1 MTRYFNGGVPGLKP
15 GDLVT
20 PHQPAVVDGCPICVA
35 RAKGETYRDEQGR
48 VVDPPT
54 GRPDRVYITTDRE
67 YARFYASK
75 TWLGDL
81 YVVEPVGELQ
91 ESTEDPFPTWTCE
104 AARVRSVYSR
114 AVRLTPGQRRTLS
127 TRWGRADMASALRTL
142 AGDR

>member
-1 MTRYFNGGVPGLKP
+1 MTRYFHGGVVGLKP

-20 PHQPAVVDGCPICVA
+20 PHQPAVVDDCPICVA
-35 RAKGETYRDEQGR
+35 RAKGDTYTDEHGR
-48 VVDPPT
+48 TVDPPT

-75 TWLGDL
+75 VWLGDL

-104 AARVRSVYSR
+104 AARVLSVYSR

-127 TRWGRADMASALRTL
+127 HRWARADMASALEAL
-142 AGDR
+142 AAGR